1 MDFFPISQIL
11 KITILRQN
19 FSILFFFNQTPF
31 FQHAGHAVRETSVLH
46 IVPFLLPFLTS
57 LLHFVVFIQT
67 HKLIRSASCSFD
79 PLQNSKNSVS
89 QVMVPSRD
97 DLLSVDKN
105 SKQIMMPSTQIFF
118 FIRNYDKMARPSYL
132 LQLIN
137 TFGILCMHRY
147 TKVITVSEREKNHY
161 QNSR

>member
-1 MDFFPISQIL
+1 MRDMLCENPA
-11 KITILRQN
+11 
-19 FSILFFFNQTPF
+19 FSIQF
-31 FQHAGHAVRETSVLH
+31 R
-46 IVPFLLPFLTS
+46 FLLPFLTS

-137 TFGILCMHRY
+137 TFSILCMHRY

-161 QNSR
+161 QNSRLFKLKTHEMKFKS